1 MTRRAAIRRHQQL
14 KLNLIF
20 AAVPL
25 ILCQGKCQSSCGP
38 IDASPIEKKLFK
50 IATSKPFPNPKKTLR
65 SHNCQCPFLNPLGRC
80 DVYRHRPLICRLWGT
95 AHSMPCPFGC
105 KPNRPLSDAD
115 ARQLIRDAASL

>member
-1 MTRRAAIRRHQQL
+1 VTRRAAIRRHQQL

-50 IATSKPFPNPKKTLR
+50 IATSKPFPNPKKTPVSLL
-65 SHNCQCPFLNPLGRC
+65 SPSYSPSYPF
-80 DVYRHRPLICRLWGT
+80 
-95 AHSMPCPFGC
+95 SPF
-105 KPNRPLSDAD
+105 
-115 ARQLIRDAASL
+115 